1 MRMTWSELLEAPP
14 PLSMPGLLA
23 FMERW
28 KPGSTQGFEPA
39 TADQIAALA
48 KPHGG
53 LNALPRVYREFLET
67 MGASTGSLRLSFG
80 TTSISALLEDRKD
93 LQRERPDARRYLR
106 FTMGEEDEYNS
117 TGRRD
122 TDDFFELTRPTPDGR
137 DAAII
142 RIHEEDLIRG
152 MGEVEQPF
160 PTFSDWLRTIIVS
173 RVVFEAEPKEQTRY
187 YSLGAKPEAPSKAYE
202 FLTRLGFSLTELG
215 ASSAVIP
222 LEHPGYG
229 VIALVDAPTAS
240 IPSTGLRL
248 RARDKTQQALLNEVI
263 ADHKQALRGG

>member
-1 MRMTWSELLEAPP
+1 MTWSKLLEAPP

-53 LNALPRVYREFLET
+53 INALPRVYREFLET
-67 MGASTGSLRLSFG
+67 MGASTGSLRLTFG
-80 TTSISALLEDRKD
+80 TTSISSLLEDRED

-106 FTMGEEDEYNS
+106 FTMGEEDEYNT

-122 TDDFFELTRPTPDGR
+122 TDDFFELTRPTSDGR

-142 RIHEEDLIRG
+142 RIHEEDLVRG
-152 MGEVEQPF
+152 KGEMEQPF

-173 RVVFEAEPKEQTRY
+173 RLVFEADPDEQTEY
-187 YSLGAKPEAPSKAYE
+187 YSLGRNPETPAKTYD

-222 LEHPGYG
+222 LEHTEHGA
-229 VIALVDAPTAS
+229 ITLIRAPTAS
-240 IPSTGLRL
+240 IPRTGLRL
-248 RARDKTQQALLNEVI
+248 RARDKAQQRILEEVI
-263 ADHKQALRGG
+263 SDHEEELSDD

>member
-1 MRMTWSELLEAPP
+1 MRMTWSKLLEAPP

-28 KPGSTQGFEPA
+28 KPGSTQDFEPA

-67 MGASTGSLRLSFG
+67 MGASTGDLQLTYYG
-80 TTSISALLEDRKD
+80 TTSISALLEDRED
-93 LQRERPDARRYLR
+93 SQRERPDARRYLK
-106 FTMGEEDEYNS
+106 FTIGEEREDS
-117 TGRRD
+117 VGRRD
-122 TDDFFELTRPTPDGR
+122 TDDFFELTRQTPDGR

-152 MGEVEQPF
+152 KGEVEQPF

-173 RVVFEAEPKEQTRY
+173 RVVFGAEPKEQTRY
-187 YSLGAKPEAPSKAYE
+187 FSLGSKHEAPAQAYE

-215 ASSAVIP
+215 ASPAVIP
-222 LEHPGYG
+222 LEHAGHG
-229 VIALVDAPTAS
+229 AIALIDAPTAS

-263 ADHKQALRGG
+263 VDHKEALRGG

>member
-1 MRMTWSELLEAPP
+1 MRMTWSKLLEAPP

-67 MGASTGSLRLSFG
+67 MGASTGALQLTYYG
-80 TTSISALLEDRKD
+80 TTSISALLEDRED
-93 LQRERPDARRYLR
+93 LQRERPDARRYLK
-106 FTMGEEDEYNS
+106 FTMGEEREDS
-117 TGRRD
+117 AGRRD

-152 MGEVEQPF
+152 KGEVEKPF

-173 RVVFEAEPKEQTRY
+173 RVVFGAEPREQTEY
-187 YSLGAKPEAPSKAYE
+187 YSLGRKPDTPAKTYD

-215 ASSAVIP
+215 ASPA
-222 LEHPGYG
+222 
-229 VIALVDAPTAS
+229 VIALEHAGYGAIALISAPTAL
-240 IPSTGLRL
+240 IPRTGLRL
-248 RARDKTQQALLNEVI
+248 RACDNTQQRILEEVI
-263 ADHKQALRGG
+263 NDHEEELSGG

>member
-1 MRMTWSELLEAPP
+1 MRMTWSKLLEAPP

-28 KPGSTQGFEPA
+28 KPGSSQGFKPA

-53 LNALPRVYREFLET
+53 LNALPHVYREFLET
-67 MGASTGSLRLSFG
+67 MGASTGSLRLTFG
-80 TTSISALLEDRKD
+80 TTSISALLEDRED

-106 FTMGEEDEYNS
+106 FTMGEEDEFNT

-122 TDDFFELTRPTPDGR
+122 TDDIFELFRPTPDGR

-142 RIHEEDLIRG
+142 RIHEEDLVRG
-152 MGEVEQPF
+152 KGEVDRPF

-173 RVVFEAEPKEQTRY
+173 RVVFDAEPEKQTEY
-187 YSLGAKPEAPSKAYE
+187 YSLGRKPETPAKAYD

-215 ASSAVIP
+215 ASSEVVP
-222 LEHPGYG
+222 LEHTEHGA
-229 VIALVDAPTAS
+229 IALIRAPTAS
-240 IPSTGLRL
+240 IPRTGLRL
-248 RARDKTQQALLNEVI
+248 RARDKAQQRILEEAI
-263 ADHKQALRGG
+263 SDHEEELSGG

>member
-1 MRMTWSELLEAPP
+1 MTWSNLLEAPP
-14 PLSMPGLLA
+14 PLSMLGLLA

-39 TADQIAALA
+39 TADQIATLA

-53 LNALPRVYREFLET
+53 LNALPRVYRDFLET
-67 MGASTGSLRLSFG
+67 MGASTGSLRLTYYG
-80 TTSISALLEDRKD
+80 TTSISALLEDRED

-106 FTMGEEDEYNS
+106 FTMGEDDEYNT

-142 RIHEEDLIRG
+142 RIHEEDLVRG
-152 MGEVEQPF
+152 KGEVEQPF
-160 PTFSDWLRTIIVS
+160 PTFSDWLRTIIVF
-173 RVVFEAEPKEQTRY
+173 RVGFGAEPKEQTRY
-187 YSLGAKPEAPSKAYE
+187 YDLESKPEVPAKAYD

-222 LEHPGYG
+222 LEHSEYG
-229 VIALVDAPTAS
+229 AIALIDAPTAS

-248 RARDKTQQALLNEVI
+248 RARDKAQQRILEEVI
-263 ADHKQALRGG
+263 SDHEDELSGG